1 MGIRYAE
8 GLKVLPIL
16 APVADST
23 SVATS
28 YVDLDTAQWASFL
41 VQFGAMTSDSTD
53 TVTITVECSTESDS
67 NATEIQVPFKYR
79 LSAAVDG
86 PDAMSA
92 ITSATASGGAAFD
105 AEDDNK
111 LVVIDVDPASL
122 PSLTGYTDHR
132 FLRLVLTKSAGLATN
147 IIDVIAVLEPRYP
160 GNAIPSST

>member
-28 YVDLDTAQWASFL
+28 YVDLDTAQWATFL

-53 TVTITVECSTESDS
+53 TVTITVECSTESGS
-67 NATEIQVPFKYR
+67 NATEIEVPFKYR
-79 LSAAVDG
+79 LSSAVDTDSMG
-86 PDAMSA
+86 A
-92 ITSATASGGAAFD
+92 ITSATAASGAEFD

-111 LVVIDVDPASL
+111 VAIIDVDPASL
-122 PSLTGYTDHR
+122 PSLDDYTDHR
-132 FLRLVLTKSAGLATN
+132 FLRLVLTKSASLATN